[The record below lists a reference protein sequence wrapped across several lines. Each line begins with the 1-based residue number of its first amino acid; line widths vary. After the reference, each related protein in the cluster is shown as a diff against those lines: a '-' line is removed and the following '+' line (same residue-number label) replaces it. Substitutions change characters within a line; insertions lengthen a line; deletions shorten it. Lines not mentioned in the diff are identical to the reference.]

1 MTKISPRSRD
11 DEATVVD
18 PLFGGASWPGQRH
31 GWVDSVN
38 LLSGATGGPS
48 TNDQRLKLNDHPP
61 PHPFSQRLLLCASRL
76 RGFAC
81 PCSLNNPGSAPRPR
95 LRRVIFEAPLSHLPS
110 PSSIQYAC
118 VKAADGWPVLIFP
131 FPVWPQAKFGID
143 EQGVI
148 TDQTAHTAAL
158 AEVVANAKKSWPE
171 LLGADAAHAKC
182 GLVLL

>member
-1 MTKISPRSRD
+1 MRTG
-11 DEATVVD
+11 TN
-18 PLFGGASWPGQRH
+18 FGQE
-31 GWVDSVN
+31 
-38 LLSGATGGPS
+38 LI
-48 TNDQRLKLNDHPP
+48 KLNLQGAA
-61 PHPFSQRLLLCASRL
+61 FL
-76 RGFAC
+76 
-81 PCSLNNPGSAPRPR
+81 SAGP
-95 LRRVIFEAPLSHLPS
+95 
-110 PSSIQYAC
+110 C